1 MALDGLVVPRIE
13 SVTNHKNGS
22 SMQIAKTQTP
32 TSPAGSVDWAPGS
45 RPSRQRANKQ
55 PSHHRLSQQ
64 AALTDRRVNRLYH
77 SSGVS
82 EDVFTDAYNEARR
95 RYPSPVENDMDSH
108 IRAGRIDCVVAML
121 EQGYPLN
128 PDDDVIDPLVTAIS
142 YGSVDTVLTLLR
154 YGADPDSCT
163 CRPMPTGLMC
173 VDHVLRLTDDIDK
186 LVLLL
191 SYGAKVKPMELNY
204 AFAQERLL
212 HLLVYF
218 HWQKLCQQSGY
229 RISRPETVGQL
240 SELVS
245 RLPTAQIHATVDLFE
260 QNQWRVNHLPET
272 TPKGLEEF
280 WSFLLA

>member
-1 MALDGLVVPRIE
+1 MDGLIVPRIG
-13 SVTNHKNGS
+13 SVTNYKIGS
-22 SMQIAKTQTP
+22 SMQIAKTRTP
-32 TSPAGSVDWAPGS
+32 SGLAGSVDRTPVS
-45 RPSRQRANKQ
+45 RTSRRRVDEQPSRHQR
-55 PSHHRLSQQ
+55 SQQ
-64 AALTDRRVNRLYH
+64 AALTDRRVTRLHH

-82 EDVFTDAYNEARR
+82 EDVFAVAFNEARR

-108 IRAGRIDCVVAML
+108 IRAGRIDCVVALL
-121 EQGYPLN
+121 EQGYQLN

-163 CRPMPTGLMC
+163 CRPMPTGLLC

-191 SYGAKVKPMELNY
+191 SYGAKVEPMEFNY
-204 AFAQERLL
+204 AFSQERLL

-218 HWQKLCQQSGY
+218 HWQKLCQQSGH
-229 RISRPETVGQL
+229 RISRPETVEQL

-245 RLPTAQIHATVDLFE
+245 QLPTEQIHATVDLFE
-260 QNQWRVNHLPET
+260 KNQWRVNHLPET
-272 TPKGLEEF
+272 NPKGLEEF

>member
-1 MALDGLVVPRIE
+1 
-13 SVTNHKNGS
+13 
-22 SMQIAKTQTP
+22 
-32 TSPAGSVDWAPGS
+32 
-45 RPSRQRANKQ
+45 
-55 PSHHRLSQQ
+55 
-64 AALTDRRVNRLYH
+64 
-77 SSGVS
+77 
-82 EDVFTDAYNEARR
+82 
-95 RYPSPVENDMDSH
+95 MDSH
-108 IRAGRIDCVVAML
+108 IRAGRDDCVVALL
-121 EQGYPLN
+121 EQGYLLN
-128 PDDDVIDPLVTAIS
+128 HGDDVGDPLVTAIS
-142 YGSVDTVLTLLR
+142 YGSVKTVLTLLR
-154 YGADPDSCT
+154 HGADPNLCT
-163 CRPMPTGLMC
+163 SRPMPTGLLC
-173 VDHVLRLTDDIDK
+173 IDHILKWTDDIDK

-229 RISRPETVGQL
+229 RISRPETVEQL

-245 RLPTAQIHATVDLFE
+245 QLPTAQIHATVDLFE

>member
-1 MALDGLVVPRIE
+1 MDGLIVPRIE

-77 SSGVS
+77 SAGVS
-82 EDVFTDAYNEARR
+82 EDVFTVAFNEAMR
-95 RYPSPVENDMDSH
+95 RYPPPDENDMDSH
-108 IRAGRIDCVVAML
+108 IRAGRDDCVVALL
-121 EQGYPLN
+121 EQGYLLN
-128 PDDDVIDPLVTAIS
+128 HGDDVGDPLVTAIS
-142 YGSVDTVLTLLR
+142 YGSVKTVLTLLR
-154 YGADPDSCT
+154 HGADSDLCT
-163 CRPMPTGLMC
+163 SRPMPTGLLC
-173 VDHVLRLTDDIDK
+173 IDHILKWTDDIDK

-229 RISRPETVGQL
+229 RISRPETVEQL

-260 QNQWRVNHLPET
+260 QNQWRVNHPPET